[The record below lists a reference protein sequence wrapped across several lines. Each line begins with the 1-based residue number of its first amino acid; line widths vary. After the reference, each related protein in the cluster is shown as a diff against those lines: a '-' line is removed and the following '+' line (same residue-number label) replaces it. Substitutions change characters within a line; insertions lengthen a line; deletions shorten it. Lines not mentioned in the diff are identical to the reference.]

1 MASFLNYVFMYTY
14 TGGFTTAT
22 SGAFGSLRTYN
33 HIFIKIL
40 NMFSCRHNME
50 EEVDSDREEGP
61 GDMLQA
67 WLGELDT
74 LKKVSRRQ

>member
-1 MASFLNYVFMYTY
+1 
-14 TGGFTTAT
+14 
-22 SGAFGSLRTYN
+22 
-33 HIFIKIL
+33 
-40 NMFSCRHNME
+40 ME